1 MSHVL
6 ARTLTF
12 RSPNVHVVRRILL
25 AGSAVF
31 LVSAM
36 FLLLAPAL
44 FAQWLGLA
52 IEDGTTWSLR
62 MLGAVLVALSG
73 QMFLVRRA
81 SDATVRG
88 AAVVMIVGGGLMTI
102 VTLIVPADWT
112 LLRWAYLVFGVGFI
126 AAYLVALARSRRHAS
141 NL

>member
-1 MSHVL
+1 MHL
-6 ARTLTF
+6 
-12 RSPNVHVVRRILL
+12 VRRILL

-31 LVSAM
+31 FISAL

-52 IEDGTTWSLR
+52 GDDSTTWSLR

-73 QMFLVRRA
+73 QMFLVRRG

-88 AAVVMIVGGGLMTI
+88 AAVVMITGGGLMTL
-102 VTLIVPADWT
+102 VTLIVPAEWT
-112 LLRWAYLVFGVGFI
+112 LLRWAYLVFGVGFV
-126 AAYLVALARSRRHAS
+126 AAYLVALTRGSRHAS

>member
-1 MSHVL
+1 MPVRAH
-6 ARTLTF
+6 TLTF
-12 RSPNVHVVRRILL
+12 RSPDVHVVRRILL

-31 LVSAM
+31 FFSAL

-52 IEDGTTWSLR
+52 RDDGTTWSLR

-73 QMFLVRRA
+73 QMFLVRRG
-81 SDATVRG
+81 SDVTVRG
-88 AAVVMIVGGGLMTI
+88 AAVVMIVGGGLMTL
-102 VTLIVPADWT
+102 VTLVVPAEWT
-112 LLRWAYLVFGVGFI
+112 LLRWAYLLFGVGFI
-126 AAYLVALARSRRHAS
+126 AAYLIALVRSSRQAS